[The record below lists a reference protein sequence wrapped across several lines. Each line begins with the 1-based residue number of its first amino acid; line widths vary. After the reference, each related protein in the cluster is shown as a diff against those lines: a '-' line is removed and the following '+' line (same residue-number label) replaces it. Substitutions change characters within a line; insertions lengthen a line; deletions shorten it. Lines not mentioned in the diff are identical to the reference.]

1 MSKQNRA
8 LNEQDTDVEL
18 RTHSEEANH
27 YITKLQEEM
36 KDLSDAEKVSVLLEK
51 TRYWYWSAI
60 DWRGF
65 YEVEI
70 QGRTEV

>member
-1 MSKQNRA
+1 MS
-8 LNEQDTDVEL
+8 EQDVDIEM
-18 RTHSEEANH
+18 RTHSEDADD
-27 YITKLQEEM
+27 YIKQLQEEM
-36 KDLSDAEKVSVLLEK
+36 KDLPDERKVKILLEK

-70 QGRTEV
+70 QRRKEI

>member
-1 MSKQNRA
+1 MS
-8 LNEQDTDVEL
+8 EQDRDTEI
-18 RTHSEEANH
+18 RTHSEDAND
-27 YITKLQEEM
+27 YIKQLQEEIG
-36 KDLSDAEKVSVLLEK
+36 DVSDARKVEILLEK

-70 QGRTEV
+70 QRGKKI